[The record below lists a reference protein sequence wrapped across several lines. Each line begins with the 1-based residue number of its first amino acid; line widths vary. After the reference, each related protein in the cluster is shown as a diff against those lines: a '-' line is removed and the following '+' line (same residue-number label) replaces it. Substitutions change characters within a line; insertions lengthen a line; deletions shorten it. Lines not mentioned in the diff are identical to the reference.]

1 MAITLVNLFNHV
13 PEDKLVEFETIW
25 AQVSKEMQA
34 QPGFI
39 AFHFYRA
46 IRSGQEYQYVN
57 VAQWESQEHL
67 EKAIA
72 TVNPAGPLQATGW
85 GVQIHPNF
93 FDLALES

>member
-13 PEDKLVEFETIW
+13 PEDKLDEFEARW
-25 AQVSKEMQA
+25 EQVSKQMQV

-46 IRSGQEYQYVN
+46 IRPNQEYQYVN

-67 EKAIA
+67 ERALA
-72 TVNPAGPLQATGW
+72 TVNPAGPFQEAGW
-85 GVQIHPNF
+85 EVQNYPNL